1 MLSYRYVTMR
11 SPLAVKITL
20 ILVLRDSV
28 EMLRF
33 RCQATAHK
41 LISHV
46 VADHSA
52 IDPTYVEDL
61 LLTYKTFIDR
71 PSEICSHLLNWFL
84 EKRFRDKVGFFCSTF
99 KQTHNDAKKFP
110 ALETHRYRFFYG
122 FHRS

>member
-11 SPLAVKITL
+11 SPQAVKNTL
-20 ILVLRDSV
+20 ILVLRDPSKCYCC
-28 EMLRF
+28 F
-33 RCQATAHK
+33 RCQATAQK

-71 PSEICSHLLNWFL
+71 PSEICGHLLNWFL
-84 EKRFRDKVGFFCSTF
+84 EKRFRDKVGFF
-99 KQTHNDAKKFP
+99 
-110 ALETHRYRFFYG
+110 ALPLNKHTTTQRNFLL
-122 FHRS
+122 